1 MNVAIVCQHT
11 LSYGGQ
17 ACSRIIVAVGDG
29 FIAQIATGH
38 HQDSWAAWFD
48 DLTISHA
55 PDGATTL
62 EGSIRDQSAL
72 YGLIDKARDLG
83 LTLVA
88 VGRSAPPDRA
98 DELHV

>member
-1 MNVAIVCQHT
+1 MNPH
-11 LSYGGQ
+11 Y
-17 ACSRIIVAVGDG
+17 
-29 FIAQIATGH
+29 QITVKEYLE
-38 HQDSWAAWFD
+38 DSWSTWFD
-48 DLTISHA
+48 GLAINHA
-55 PDGATTL
+55 ADGTTML
-62 EGSIRDQSAL
+62 SGAVRDQSAL

>member
-1 MNVAIVCQHT
+1 MLYLLMIQDSAERTMNLH
-11 LSYGGQ
+11 Y
-17 ACSRIIVAVGDG
+17 
-29 FIAQIATGH
+29 QITVKEYLE
-38 HQDSWAAWFD
+38 DSWAAWFD

-62 EGSIRDQSAL
+62 AGSVRDQSAL

-88 VGRSAPPDRA
+88 VGRFVPLVLA
-98 DELHV
+98 DEPRV